1 MNLIISE
8 VSKSFNNKKVLEN
21 VNLKLSSNYIHLLLG
36 ENGAGKS
43 TLTKIIDGDL
53 KADTG
58 FIALERNGEKI
69 QKIECA
75 IQYQQFNAFPY
86 LKIKEIVQFFK
97 KNTHDFTFD
106 KNLYNLLDM
115 KQFEN
120 TLMKNASGGM
130 KKALSIFIAISFN
143 KPLVILDEP
152 FADLDLKKKR
162 DLSVYLK
169 NYAVQNEK
177 LILIISHEVNE
188 FEMLFD
194 TISILDE
201 GIIKES
207 DLSNNLLQRY
217 NIQSDFKFEELFYAI
232 TGKRLVL
239 NK

>member
-1 MNLIISE
+1 MNLIVSE
-8 VSKSFNNKKVLEN
+8 VSKCFNNKKVLKN
-21 VNLKLSSNYIHLLLG
+21 VNLKLSSNHVHLLLG

-43 TLTKIIDGDL
+43 TLTKIIDGEL

-58 FIALERNGEKI
+58 FILLERNGKKI
-69 QKIECA
+69 ENIECA

-86 LKIKEIVQFFK
+86 LKIKEIVEFFK
-97 KNTHDFTFD
+97 ENTSDFAFD
-106 KNLYNLLDM
+106 TDLYNLLDM

-130 KKALSIFIAISFN
+130 KKALSIFIALSLN

-169 NYAVQNEK
+169 DYAARNEK
-177 LILIISHEVNE
+177 VILIISHEVNE

-201 GIIKES
+201 GVIKES
-207 DLSNNLLQRY
+207 DLSNNLLERY
-217 NIQSDFKFEELFYAI
+217 NIQSGFKFEDLFYAI